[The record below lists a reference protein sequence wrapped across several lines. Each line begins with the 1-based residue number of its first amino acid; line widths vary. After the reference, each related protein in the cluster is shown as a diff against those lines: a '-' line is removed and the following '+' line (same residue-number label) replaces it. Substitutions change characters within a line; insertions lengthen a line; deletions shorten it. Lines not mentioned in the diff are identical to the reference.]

1 MNGLRLNVGVHTL
14 TNGSLLFLLLLDI
27 VTKWI
32 SMFIILYNIIN
43 IIMSGLTGYL
53 TTAGV
58 DLSNV
63 FMPIDNNR
71 FNNGLTVNNN
81 ITLPTTYAALPT
93 PSQLGGTP
101 SSSSSFT
108 STDFSSSTN
117 LNYNVGSVNLPSGG
131 VYFIHISLKYTQNTG
146 GNFTR
151 AIIGLSLDG
160 LAYILPITSQ
170 YVGTISMST
179 NNYNNYLIN
188 TIQSNTTDR
197 KIYVLCAFT
206 ITGTGTVTGSITY
219 TRIA

>member
-27 VTKWI
+27 VTKWV

-53 TTAGV
+53 TTSGV

-63 FMPIDNNR
+63 FMPINNNR

-93 PSQLGGTP
+93 PSQLGGRPT
-101 SSSSSFT
+101 SSSSFT
-108 STDFSSSTN
+108 TTQFTSTTIS
-117 LNYNVGSVNLPSGG
+117 NYNVGNITLPSGG
-131 VYFIHISLKYTQNTG
+131 VYFINISLKYTQTAA

-151 AIIGLSLDG
+151 AIIGLSLNGSD
-160 LAYILPITSQ
+160 YILPITSQ
-170 YVGTISMST
+170 YVGTISMAVG
-179 NNYNNYLIN
+179 NYNNYLIN
-188 TIQSNTTDR
+188 TIQSNISSR
-197 KIYVLCAFT
+197 IIYVLCAFT

>member
-1 MNGLRLNVGVHTL
+1 
-14 TNGSLLFLLLLDI
+14 
-27 VTKWI
+27 
-32 SMFIILYNIIN
+32 
-43 IIMSGLTGYL
+43 MSGLTGYL